1 MKKNN
6 KQLIKKREDLLN
18 KMRFHIDF
26 IKGSLT
32 KITRN
37 KNNINGYHL
46 TSKNANQK
54 TVTKYISI
62 KESASVRKGIKSM
75 KKVREIIE
83 QICVINLD
91 LLKARTDDSK

>member
-1 MKKNN
+1 MRRGKIKKNRE
-6 KQLIKKREDLLN
+6 QLIKKREALLN
-18 KMRFHIDF
+18 KIRFHIDF

-62 KESASVRKGIKSM
+62 KESVSVRKGIKNM
-75 KKVREIIE
+75 KKVREIIK
-83 QICVINLD
+83 QICITAD
-91 LLKARTDDSK
+91 KLLSP

>member
-1 MKKNN
+1 LRRGKIKKNRE
-6 KQLIKKREDLLN
+6 QLIKKREALLN
-18 KMRFHIDF
+18 KIRFHIDF

-62 KESASVRKGIKSM
+62 KESVSVRKGIKNM
-75 KKVREIIE
+75 KKVREIIK
-83 QICVINLD
+83 QICITAD
-91 LLKARTDDSK
+91 KLLSP